1 MEAVVRL
8 CRESKRQQHS
18 RLQSFVTAICEEGLV
33 FTVVEVTE
41 DKEAEL
47 GRKILN
53 LELNM
58 LRGDYSYPEGKNTK
72 S

>member
-8 CRESKRQQHS
+8 WRESKCQQHL
-18 RLQSFVTAICEEGLV
+18 RLQRFVTAICEEGLV

-47 GRKILN
+47 GRKI
-53 LELNM
+53 
-58 LRGDYSYPEGKNTK
+58 TK
-72 S
+72 FGIEHVKR